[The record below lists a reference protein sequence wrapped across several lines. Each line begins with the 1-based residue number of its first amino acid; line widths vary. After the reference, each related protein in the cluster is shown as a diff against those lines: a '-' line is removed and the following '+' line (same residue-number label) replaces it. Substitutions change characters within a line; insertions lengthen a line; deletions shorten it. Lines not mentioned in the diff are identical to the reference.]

1 MYNTSV
7 HLLSLL
13 SSAIYSF
20 FLSRFFSLNALFMLL
35 LFMLGDK
42 KVKSN
47 KSSPKNNKPHSENE
61 DTAPSAYSPNK
72 AHYDPVKDAC
82 WTKDQP

>member
-1 MYNTSV
+1 
-7 HLLSLL
+7 
-13 SSAIYSF
+13 
-20 FLSRFFSLNALFMLL
+20 MLL
-35 LFMLGDK
+35 LFMVGDK

-61 DTAPSAYSPNK
+61 DTAPSTYSPNK

-82 WTKDQP
+82 WTKNQP